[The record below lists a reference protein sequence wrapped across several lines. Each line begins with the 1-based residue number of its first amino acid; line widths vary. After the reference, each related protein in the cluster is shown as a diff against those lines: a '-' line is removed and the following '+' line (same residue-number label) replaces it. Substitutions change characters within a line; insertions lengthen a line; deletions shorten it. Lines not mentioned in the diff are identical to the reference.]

1 MLFSLLNM
9 KFLLLLGVPFLEN
22 HHFKSCAT
30 RVGFLVLVVD
40 IDDILLIREPL
51 RWGECHFLLEIRE
64 GPI

>member
-40 IDDILLIREPL
+40 IDDILLVREPL
-51 RWGECHFLLEIRE
+51 R
-64 GPI
+64 